1 MYLYEKENKPEVLCH
16 KTLINNKGK
25 RENVQWSFVS
35 LPFCF
40 NPIDRNGFLAKYS
53 SILSLAYLKEKDL
66 SHLHENIGKSNDIR
80 LTRGD
85 CEFTKKYLKF

>member
-16 KTLINNKGK
+16 KTLINNKVK

-40 NPIDRNGFLAKYS
+40 NPKERNGFLAKYS
-53 SILSLAYLKEKDL
+53 SILSLAYLKKKIFYIYMKTL
-66 SHLHENIGKSNDIR
+66 AKAMILH
-80 LTRGD
+80 
-85 CEFTKKYLKF
+85 